1 MRRIAWRPARRN
13 RASALDRLRRCC
25 ASSPGHARSLSRS
38 ACRGAGTCGERTPR
52 VTIGGRH
59 HRCTVMSRVGLVCS
73 QADQRNAGFE
83 PALPAPLAGALPTE
97 LIPGRLGAHKTLG
110 THRAMGSVSAPDGQE
125 NPNQGTRTPP
135 NLKLTGCP
143 VVGAMTAWSLSPPL
157 DSLSSVNEK
166 PCSTIR
172 PGLSSSSW
180 KDAFAHRLPGDRGR
194 VSACLPRRRWQ
205 ARGYSATGERA
216 VTATPL
222 TLRSCSPL
230 F

>member
-1 MRRIAWRPARRN
+1 
-13 RASALDRLRRCC
+13 
-25 ASSPGHARSLSRS
+25 
-38 ACRGAGTCGERTPR
+38 
-52 VTIGGRH
+52 
-59 HRCTVMSRVGLVCS
+59 MSRVGLICS
-73 QADQRNAGFE
+73 QTDRWNAGIE
-83 PALPAPLAGALPTE
+83 PAAPSLQGWCSTSE
-97 LIPGRLGAHKTLG
+97 LIPCRLGAHETLG